1 MTGGAGFIGS
11 HIVDALVADGHQV
24 AVVDDLSA
32 GRRENLNPG
41 ARLYRCNIT
50 DLDALMNVFKKEE
63 PELVNHHAAQT
74 SVRRSMADPTFDASV
89 NVVGSINVLQACVEQ
104 DVKRVVF
111 ASTCAVYPEPEDA
124 PMDESCEVRPQ
135 SVYGMSKLAV
145 EGYLKLFGQVRDL
158 RYKVLRYGNVFGPR
172 QDPAG
177 EAGVVAIFTEQLSS
191 GVKPT
196 IFGDGSKTRDYV
208 YVSDVVSA
216 NMACM
221 DETGDYEVFNVAR
234 GVETTD
240 REIFEAVRDAL
251 GSEIEPDYAP
261 KRAGEAER
269 AWLDCSK
276 ARRALSWESRVSLG
290 DGVKSVAASFP
301 EVRHDGAPHR
311 GVGAGREG

>member
-1 MTGGAGFIGS
+1 MKVLVTGGAGFIGS
-11 HIVDALVADGHQV
+11 HIVDALVADGHHV

-41 ARLYRCNIT
+41 VRLHTCNIT
-50 DLDALMNVFKKEE
+50 DLDALMNVFEKER

-111 ASTCAVYPEPEDA
+111 ASTCAVYPEPEDV
-124 PMDESCEVRPQ
+124 PMDESHEVRPQ
-135 SVYGMSKLAV
+135 SVYGMSKLAA

-172 QDPAG
+172 QDPGG

-221 DETGDYEVFNVAR
+221 DETGDYELFNIAR

-276 ARRALSWESRVSLG
+276 ARKTLAWEPRVSVR
-290 DGVKSVAASFP
+290 DGVKCVVASF
-301 EVRHDGAPHR
+301 RQHR
-311 GVGAGREG
+311 